1 MQRAS
6 IGGLALFVSVLVSVP
21 AATLG
26 QSETRERQA
35 AAEAY
40 DQGTASYLSGD
51 YPKAAE
57 WFETA
62 NRLSPAAPA
71 LIQAARAH
79 QQAGHATRAAT
90 LALRLTLEYPDEA
103 AAVKFAQGVLDQL
116 EPRFVRVEVT
126 CASCSLDV
134 DGTLQ
139 ESQIFFVEPGAPH
152 NITASFETGERKQ
165 TVAGAAGET
174 KTLEFE
180 APPRPI
186 APPAQSGAMAGGA
199 PIDSAS
205 HKPLGPPVTFIA
217 GGITVLLLAGSIVST
232 IDMNAGVEPYEEA
245 VDEYNQCL
253 QMAELSMEDATGCN
267 DLYQV
272 AQDQLDE
279 GKSKETRTTILW
291 SVTGG
296 AAVVTAVIGLL
307 LTDWS
312 GNGND
317 SASATGLQFLV
328 APTHGGATL
337 SMKGRL

>member
-6 IGGLALFVSVLVSVP
+6 IGGLVVFVSILVSVP
-21 AATLG
+21 AATFG
-26 QSETRERQA
+26 QSEARERQA

-51 YPKAAE
+51 YTKAAE

-103 AAVKFAQGVLDQL
+103 AAVKFAQGLLDQL
-116 EPRFVRVEVT
+116 APRFVRVEVT

-134 DGTLQ
+134 DGTLE
-139 ESQIFFVEPGAPH
+139 ESQIFFVDPGVEH
-152 NITASFETGERKQ
+152 SITASFETGERNQ
-165 TVAGAAGET
+165 TVAGAAGEI

-186 APPAQSGAMAGGA
+186 TPPAQSAAMAAGT
-199 PIDSAS
+199 PVDSS
-205 HKPLGPPVTFIA
+205 SGKPLGPPVTFIA

-232 IDMNAGVEPYEEA
+232 IDMNAGVDPYEES
-245 VDEYNQCL
+245 VDEFNQCIE
-253 QMAELSMEDATGCN
+253 MMEDSTGC
-267 DLYQV
+267 DALRKV

-279 GKSKETRTTILW
+279 GKAKETRTTILW
-291 SVTGG
+291 AATGG
-296 AAVVTAVIGLL
+296 AAVATAVIGLL

-312 GNGND
+312 GSGD
-317 SASATGLQFLV
+317 DTASAGGLQFLV

-337 SMKGRL
+337 SLKGRL

>member
-6 IGGLALFVSVLVSVP
+6 IGGLALLVGILAFATVP

-79 QQAGHATRAAT
+79 QQAGHSTRAAT

-116 EPRFVRVEVT
+116 GPRFVRVEVT
-126 CASCSLDV
+126 CTACSLDV

-139 ESQIFFVEPGAPH
+139 ESQIFFVEPGVEH
-152 NITASFETGERKQ
+152 SITASFETGERKQ
-165 TVAGAAGET
+165 PVQGLAGET

-180 APPRPI
+180 APPHPI
-186 APPAQSGAMAGGA
+186 VPPTQSGALAGA
-199 PIDSAS
+199 SIDSVS
-205 HKPLGPPVTFIA
+205 RKPLGPPVTFIA

-232 IDMNAGVEPYEEA
+232 LDMNSGVDPYEAA
-245 VDEYNQCL
+245 VDDYNQCL
-253 QMAELSMEDATGCN
+253 RTMDDATGCN

-272 AQDQLDE
+272 AQDQLDK

-291 SVTGG
+291 GVTGG

-312 GNGND
+312 GNGDD
-317 SASATGLQFLV
+317 SASAKGLQFVV

-337 SMKGRL
+337 SMRGHL

>member
-6 IGGLALFVSVLVSVP
+6 IGGLAAFVSLVVSVP

-79 QQAGHATRAAT
+79 EQAGHATRAAT
-90 LALRLTLEYPDEA
+90 LSLRLTLEYPDEA
-103 AAVKFAQGVLDQL
+103 AAVKFAQGLLDQL
-116 EPRFVRVEVT
+116 APRFLRVEVT
-126 CASCSLDV
+126 CTGCSLDV

-152 NITASFETGERKQ
+152 TVTASFETGERTQ
-165 TVAGAAGET
+165 TVEGAAGEI

-186 APPAQSGAMAGGA
+186 VPPTESGAMAGA
-199 PIDSAS
+199 PIDSS
-205 HKPLGPPVTFIA
+205 SGKPFGPPVTFIA

-232 IDMNAGVEPYEEA
+232 VDMQAGVDPFEEA
-245 VDEYNQCL
+245 ARKSTECMEAMMEDPAAC
-253 QMAELSMEDATGCN
+253 AELRQD
-267 DLYQV
+267 
-272 AQDQLDE
+272 AQDQYDA
-279 GKSKETRTTILW
+279 GQSKETRTTILW
-291 SVTGG
+291 AVTGG
-296 AAVVTAVIGLL
+296 AAVATAVIGLL

-317 SASATGLQFLV
+317 SASAGGLQFLV
-328 APTHGGATL
+328 TPTHGGATL

>member
-6 IGGLALFVSVLVSVP
+6 ILGLVVFVSILASVP
-21 AATLG
+21 AATFG
-26 QSETRERQA
+26 QSEARERQA

-51 YPKAAE
+51 YIKAAE

-103 AAVKFAQGVLDQL
+103 AAVKFAQGLLDQL
-116 EPRFVRVEVT
+116 APRFVRVEVT
-126 CASCSLDV
+126 CAGCSLDV
-134 DGTLQ
+134 DGTLE
-139 ESQIFFVEPGAPH
+139 ESQVFFVEPGIEH
-152 NITASFETGERKQ
+152 SVTASFETGERKQ
-165 TVAGAAGET
+165 TVDGAAGEI

-186 APPAQSGAMAGGA
+186 TPPAQSAAMAA
-199 PIDSAS
+199 SIDSSS

-232 IDMNAGVEPYEEA
+232 IDMNAGVDPYEES
-245 VDEYNQCL
+245 VDKYNQCVRT
-253 QMAELSMEDATGCN
+253 MEDPAGCN
-267 DLYQV
+267 DLRKV

-296 AAVVTAVIGLL
+296 AAVATAVIGLL

-312 GNGND
+312 GSGDD
-317 SASATGLQFLV
+317 SASAGGLQFLV

>member
-6 IGGLALFVSVLVSVP
+6 IGGLAVFVSIAVVVP
-21 AATLG
+21 SATFG

-103 AAVKFAQGVLDQL
+103 AAVKFAQGLLDQL
-116 EPRFVRVEVT
+116 APRFLRVEVT

-139 ESQIFFVEPGAPH
+139 ESQIFFVEPGVEH
-152 NITASFETGERKQ
+152 TITASFETGERNQ
-165 TVAGAAGET
+165 TIEGAAGEI

-186 APPAQSGAMAGGA
+186 APPTQSGAMAAGG
-199 PIDSAS
+199 PIDSGS
-205 HKPLGPPVTFIA
+205 RKPLGPPVTFIA
-217 GGITVLLLAGSIVST
+217 GGVTVLLLAGSIVST
-232 IDMNAGVEPYEEA
+232 IDMNAGVDPYEES
-245 VDEYNQCL
+245 VDEYNQCI
-253 QMAELSMEDATGCN
+253 QTMEDPAGCN
-267 DLYQV
+267 DLRKV
-272 AQDQLDE
+272 AEDKLDE

-296 AAVVTAVIGLL
+296 AAVATAVIGLL

-312 GNGND
+312 GNGDD
-317 SASATGLQFLV
+317 SASAGGLQFLV
-328 APTHGGATL
+328 APTRGGATL